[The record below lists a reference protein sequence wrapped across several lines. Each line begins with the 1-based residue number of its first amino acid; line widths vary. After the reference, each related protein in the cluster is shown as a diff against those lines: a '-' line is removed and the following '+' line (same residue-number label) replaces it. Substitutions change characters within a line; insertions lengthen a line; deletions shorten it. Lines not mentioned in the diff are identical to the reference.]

1 MTTQLFYFPGN
12 NLTSYLSFVK
22 IKNREG
28 VLSRVHIKILKN
40 RYPNIIVSKNPIKST
55 TDTIS
60 FFEEPYYF
68 TIPKSNLSEEEATLL
83 HTLFP
88 EPLPTFTKESTQFWF
103 DLLFGNEEVAI
114 TNEKET
120 YRITQFHIKTTMT
133 KSLLQEWQKALL
145 SFFSPDAELIMFS
158 ANYGV
163 IIEKSTGSLL
173 GEEELIAVAGTLEND
188 FYIQS
193 TFFMGL
199 FHPLNDKLRG
209 LFAEERAIFNYNN
222 REVVQTVAS
231 ESLKVI
237 AIRMKESLITNELN
251 SLFHQDDTWIPLIHT
266 LFKNQGNI
274 SLTAKELFMHR
285 NTIQYRLDKFHE
297 QTNLSLRKMD
307 GLLLAYLATLQT
319 NTKNNSH
326 E

>member
-1 MTTQLFYFPGN
+1 M
-12 NLTSYLSFVK
+12 
-22 IKNREG
+22 
-28 VLSRVHIKILKN
+28 HIKILKN
-40 RYPNIIVSKNPIKST
+40 RYPNIVVSKNPIKASP
-55 TDTIS
+55 DTIS
-60 FFEEPYYF
+60 FFEEPHYF
-68 TIPKSNLSEEEATLL
+68 TIPKADLAEEEATLL

-88 EPLPTFTKESTQFWF
+88 EPLPTFTKESSQFWF
-103 DLLFGNEEVAI
+103 DLLFGKEEMAI
-114 TNEKET
+114 TNEKDT
-120 YRITQFHIKTTMT
+120 YRITQFHIKTATT
-133 KSLLQEWQKALL
+133 KSMLQEWQKALL
-145 SFFSPDAELIMFS
+145 SFFNPDAELIMFS

-173 GEEELIAVAGTLEND
+173 GEEELVAVASTLESD

-199 FHPLNDKLRG
+199 FHPLNIQLRG
-209 LFAEERAIFNYNN
+209 LFAEERTIFNFNN

-237 AIRMKESLITNELN
+237 ARRMKESLITNELN
-251 SLFHQDDTWIPLIHT
+251 NLFHQDDTWIPLIHT

-319 NTKNNSH
+319 NNQHTNQK
-326 E
+326 

>member
-1 MTTQLFYFPGN
+1 M
-12 NLTSYLSFVK
+12 
-22 IKNREG
+22 
-28 VLSRVHIKILKN
+28 HIKILKN
-40 RYPNIIVSKNPIKST
+40 RYPNIVVSKNPIKASP
-55 TDTIS
+55 DTVS
-60 FFEEPYYF
+60 FFEEPHYF
-68 TIPKSNLSEEEATLL
+68 TIPKNDLSEQEATLL

-103 DLLFGNEEVAI
+103 DLLFGKEEMAI
-114 TNEKET
+114 TNEKDT
-120 YRITQFHIKTTMT
+120 YRITQFHIKTATT
-133 KSLLQEWQKALL
+133 KSMLQEWQKALL
-145 SFFSPDAELIMFS
+145 SFFNPDAELIMFS

-173 GEEELIAVAGTLEND
+173 GEEELVAVASTLESD

-199 FHPLNDKLRG
+199 FHPLNMQLRG
-209 LFAEERAIFNYNN
+209 LFAEERTIFNFNN

-237 AIRMKESLITNELN
+237 ARRMKESLITNELN

-307 GLLLAYLATLQT
+307 GLLLAYLATLQSH
-319 NTKNNSH
+319 TKNTNH
-326 E
+326 Q

>member
-1 MTTQLFYFPGN
+1 M
-12 NLTSYLSFVK
+12 
-22 IKNREG
+22 
-28 VLSRVHIKILKN
+28 HIKILKN
-40 RYPNIIVSKNPIKST
+40 RYPNIVVSKNPIKSSS
-55 TDTIS
+55 DTIS
-60 FFEEPYYF
+60 FFEEPHYF
-68 TIPKSNLSEEEATLL
+68 TIPKADLSEEEATLL

-88 EPLPTFTKESTQFWF
+88 EPLPSFTKEASQFWF
-103 DLLFGNEEVAI
+103 DLLFGKEEMAI
-114 TNEKET
+114 TTEKYS
-120 YRITQFHIKTTMT
+120 YRITQFHIKTTTT
-133 KSLLQEWQKALL
+133 KSMLQEWQKALL

-173 GEEELIAVAGTLEND
+173 GEEELVAVASTLESD

-199 FHPLNDKLRG
+199 FHPLNMQLRG
-209 LFAEERAIFNYNN
+209 LFAEERTIFNFNN

-237 AIRMKESLITNELN
+237 ARRMKESLITNELN
-251 SLFHQDDTWIPLIHT
+251 ILFHQDDTWIPLIHT

-319 NTKNNSH
+319 NTQNANQ
-326 E
+326 

>member
-1 MTTQLFYFPGN
+1 MTAQPFYFPGN

-28 VLSRVHIKILKN
+28 VLSTVHIKILKN
-40 RYPNIIVSKNPIKST
+40 RYPNIVVSKNPIKSSS
-55 TDTIS
+55 DTIS

-68 TIPKSNLSEEEATLL
+68 TIPKSNLSEEEAMLL

-88 EPLPTFTKESTQFWF
+88 EPLPTFPKESTQFWF
-103 DLLFGNEEVAI
+103 DLLFGNSEMAI
-114 TNEKET
+114 TNEKDT
-120 YRITQFHIKTTMT
+120 YRITQFHIKTTTT
-133 KSLLQEWQKALL
+133 KSMLQEWQKALL
-145 SFFSPDAELIMFS
+145 SFFSPEAELIMFS
-158 ANYGV
+158 TNYGV

-199 FHPLNDKLRG
+199 FHPLNDRLRG
-209 LFAEERAIFNYNN
+209 LFAEERAIFNHNN

-237 AIRMKESLITNELN
+237 ALRMKESLITNELN
-251 SLFHQDDTWIPLIHT
+251 DLFHQDDTWIPLIHT

-274 SLTAKELFMHR
+274 SLTAKELFIHR
-285 NTIQYRLDKFHE
+285 NTIQYRLDKFYE

-307 GLLLAYLATLQT
+307 GLLLAYLSTLQT
-319 NTKNNSH
+319 NNSNH

>member
-1 MTTQLFYFPGN
+1 M
-12 NLTSYLSFVK
+12 
-22 IKNREG
+22 
-28 VLSRVHIKILKN
+28 HIKILKN
-40 RYPNIIVSKNPIKST
+40 RYPNIVVSKNPIKSSS
-55 TDTIS
+55 DTIS
-60 FFEEPYYF
+60 FFEEPHYF
-68 TIPKSNLSEEEATLL
+68 TIPKADLSEEEATLL

-88 EPLPTFTKESTQFWF
+88 EPLPTFTKEANQFWF
-103 DLLFGNEEVAI
+103 DLLFGKEEMAI
-114 TNEKET
+114 KNEKDT
-120 YRITQFHIKTTMT
+120 YRITQFHIKTTTT
-133 KSLLQEWQKALL
+133 KSMLQEWQKALL

-173 GEEELIAVAGTLEND
+173 GEEELIAVAGTLESD

-199 FHPLNDKLRG
+199 FHPLNTQLRG
-209 LFAEERAIFNYNN
+209 LFAEERTIFNFSN
-222 REVVQTVAS
+222 REIVQTVAS
-231 ESLKVI
+231 ESLRVI
-237 AIRMKESLITNELN
+237 ARRMKESLITNELN

-319 NTKNNSH
+319 NTQS

>member
-1 MTTQLFYFPGN
+1 M
-12 NLTSYLSFVK
+12 
-22 IKNREG
+22 
-28 VLSRVHIKILKN
+28 HIKILKN
-40 RYPNIIVSKNPIKST
+40 RYPNIVVSKNPIKASSN
-55 TDTIS
+55 TIS
-60 FFEEPYYF
+60 FYEEPHYF
-68 TIPKSNLSEEEATLL
+68 TIPKNDLSEQEATLL

-103 DLLFGNEEVAI
+103 DLLFGQEEMAI
-114 TNEKET
+114 PNEKDT
-120 YRITQFHIKTTMT
+120 YRITQFHIKTTTT
-133 KSLLQEWQKALL
+133 KSMLQEWQKALL

-173 GEEELIAVAGTLEND
+173 GEEELVAVAGTLESD

-199 FHPLNDKLRG
+199 FHPLNAKLRG
-209 LFAEERAIFNYNN
+209 LFAEERTIFNYNN
-222 REVVQTVAS
+222 REIVQTVAS

-237 AIRMKESLITNELN
+237 ALRMKESLITSELN
-251 SLFHQDDTWIPLIHT
+251 NLFHQDDTWIPLIHT

-307 GLLLAYLATLQT
+307 GLLLAYLATLQSH
-319 NTKNNSH
+319 TKNTNH
-326 E
+326 Q

>member
-1 MTTQLFYFPGN
+1 M
-12 NLTSYLSFVK
+12 
-22 IKNREG
+22 
-28 VLSRVHIKILKN
+28 HIKILKN
-40 RYPNIIVSKNPIKST
+40 RYPNIVVSKNPIKSSS
-55 TDTIS
+55 DTIS
-60 FFEEPYYF
+60 FFEEPHYF
-68 TIPKSNLSEEEATLL
+68 TIPKADLSEEEATLL

-88 EPLPTFTKESTQFWF
+88 EPLPIFTKEASQFWS
-103 DLLFGNEEVAI
+103 DLLFGKEEMAI
-114 TNEKET
+114 TTEKDT
-120 YRITQFHIKTTMT
+120 YRITQFHIKTTTT
-133 KSLLQEWQKALL
+133 KSMLQEWQKALL

-173 GEEELIAVAGTLEND
+173 GEEELVAVASTLESD

-199 FHPLNDKLRG
+199 FHPLNMQLRG
-209 LFAEERAIFNYNN
+209 LFAEERTIFNFNN

-237 AIRMKESLITNELN
+237 ARRMKESLITNELN
-251 SLFHQDDTWIPLIHT
+251 ILFHQDDTWIPLIHT

-319 NTKNNSH
+319 NTQNTNQ
-326 E
+326 

>member
-1 MTTQLFYFPGN
+1 M
-12 NLTSYLSFVK
+12 
-22 IKNREG
+22 
-28 VLSRVHIKILKN
+28 HIKILKN
-40 RYPNIIVSKNPIKST
+40 RYPNIVVSKNPIKSSS
-55 TDTIS
+55 DTIS
-60 FFEEPYYF
+60 FFEEPHYF
-68 TIPKSNLSEEEATLL
+68 TIPKADLSEEEATLL

-88 EPLPTFTKESTQFWF
+88 EPLPTFTKEANQFWF
-103 DLLFGNEEVAI
+103 DLLFGKEEMAI
-114 TNEKET
+114 KNEKDT
-120 YRITQFHIKTTMT
+120 YRITQFHIKTTTT
-133 KSLLQEWQKALL
+133 KSMLQEWQKALL

-173 GEEELIAVAGTLEND
+173 GEEELIAVAGTLESD

-199 FHPLNDKLRG
+199 FHPLNTQLRG
-209 LFAEERAIFNYNN
+209 LFAEERTIFNFSN
-222 REVVQTVAS
+222 REIVQTVAS

-237 AIRMKESLITNELN
+237 ARRMKESLITNELN

-319 NTKNNSH
+319 NTES

>member
-1 MTTQLFYFPGN
+1 M
-12 NLTSYLSFVK
+12 LSTM
-22 IKNREG
+22 
-28 VLSRVHIKILKN
+28 HIKILKN
-40 RYPNIIVSKNPIKST
+40 RYPNIVVSKNPIKSSS
-55 TDTIS
+55 DTIS
-60 FFEEPYYF
+60 FFEEPHYF
-68 TIPKSNLSEEEATLL
+68 TIPKADLSEEEATLL

-88 EPLPTFTKESTQFWF
+88 EPLPTFTKEANQFWF
-103 DLLFGNEEVAI
+103 DLLFGKEEMAI
-114 TNEKET
+114 KNEKDT
-120 YRITQFHIKTTMT
+120 YRITQFHIKTTTT
-133 KSLLQEWQKALL
+133 KSMLQEWQKALL

-173 GEEELIAVAGTLEND
+173 GEEELIAVAGTLESD

-199 FHPLNDKLRG
+199 FHPLNTQLRG
-209 LFAEERAIFNYNN
+209 LFAEERTIFNFSN
-222 REVVQTVAS
+222 REIVQTVAS
-231 ESLKVI
+231 ESLRVI
-237 AIRMKESLITNELN
+237 ARRMKESLITNELN

-319 NTKNNSH
+319 NTQS